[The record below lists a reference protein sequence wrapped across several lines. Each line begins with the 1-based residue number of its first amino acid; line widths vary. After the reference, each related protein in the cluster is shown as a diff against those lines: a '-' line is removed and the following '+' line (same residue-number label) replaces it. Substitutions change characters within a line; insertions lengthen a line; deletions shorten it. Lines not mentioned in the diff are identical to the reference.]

1 MRHSSLC
8 LAISAGMLCDLLHSC
23 VSATSSKSI
32 CAVDCFSLFSPVHLI
47 SYLYIQDGN
56 TALFYASREGNT
68 EIVKLLLE
76 RGAEVNFQAKVMCCT
91 R

>member
-32 CAVDCFSLFSPVHLI
+32 CAVGCISLFSHVHLI
-47 SYLYIQDGN
+47 SYLYIQYGE
-56 TALFYASREGNT
+56 TALYHASRWGNT
-68 EIVKLLLE
+68 EVVKLLLE
-76 RGAEVNFQAKVMCCT
+76 RGAEVNIQDKVMCCT

>member
-32 CAVDCFSLFSPVHLI
+32 CAVGCISLFSPVHLI
-47 SYLYIQDGN
+47 SYLYIQFGY
-56 TALFYASREGNT
+56 TALYYASKRGKT

-76 RGAEVNFQAKVMCCT
+76 RGADVNIQTKVMCCT